1 MTQKKINTITRQAT
15 RPTSVVIMLLIL
27 QAITMAAPDAIPEK
41 WEDFAI
47 NAITVIGGTG
57 ILDKIWRN
65 RHKIKDLFTR
75 KKGGKNEKFEG
86 SPEQDTS
93 GC

>member
-27 QAITMAAPDAIPEK
+27 QAITMAVPDAIPEK

>member
-1 MTQKKINTITRQAT
+1 MTPGKINNITRQAT

-27 QAITMAAPDAIPEK
+27 QAITMVAPDAIPEK

-47 NAITVIGGTG
+47 NAITAIGATG
-57 ILDKIWRN
+57 VLDKAWRN

-75 KKGGKNEKFEG
+75 KKGGKNEK
-86 SPEQDTS
+86 
-93 GC
+93 